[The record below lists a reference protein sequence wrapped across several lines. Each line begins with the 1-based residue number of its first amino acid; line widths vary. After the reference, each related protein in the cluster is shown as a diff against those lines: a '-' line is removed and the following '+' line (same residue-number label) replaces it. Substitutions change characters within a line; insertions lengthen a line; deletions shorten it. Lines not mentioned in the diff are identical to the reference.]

1 MNTFDLKLSEIDLSL
16 WNQLP
21 VVCQGLL
28 ASKILHSF
36 LNGELYPTG
45 TNQLDLAIEL
55 AENGSDEVVISKL
68 TRLNKEVFQGF
79 LPTKS

>member
-1 MNTFDLKLSEIDLSL
+1 MNTLDLKLSEIDLPV

-21 VVCQGLL
+21 VVCQELL

-45 TNQLDLAIEL
+45 TDQLDLAIEL
-55 AENGSDEVVISKL
+55 AENGANEDIIAKL
-68 TRLNKEVFQGF
+68 TRLNREVSLGF
-79 LPTKS
+79 MPTKF